1 MLSMV
6 HGGVHVA
13 HGHVRWPVSAWLR
26 SAGAIGRRCNGSRR
40 PACIARAPSF
50 LSGRGGGTAD
60 AGGREVAARAA
71 AMREAT
77 RLKNRQLLSVA
88 DSIHTSQRTGTDRR
102 YAYGAATSIRILPV
116 A

>member
-1 MLSMV
+1 MGMC
-6 HGGVHVA
+6 GGRCRRGCA
-13 HGHVRWPVSAWLR
+13 VRARLVV
-26 SAGAIGRRCNGSRR
+26 GVMG
-40 PACIARAPSF
+40 PACIARAPTF